1 MPWDSNGANTH
12 VLLKNKSIELRQLF
26 AKHANAA
33 LTKGRTTEEASYS
46 GLSAVKLAER
56 KQAEVL
62 KQQKPKAVVPE
73 HLQAVLDLLKNPQ
86 NASEQPTSDD
96 STSGNTNVASSRLDV
111 SMMLKNALPADP
123 NRSLIGA
130 DFDVQGRLVLR
141 FDTGETITTT
151 EGNIREY
158 IERIVTIATPSTQD
172 VPVVIPPVFDYLDFD
187 VNSNTAIQTGR
198 LRWNNTEGTLDIG
211 LGGGNVTLQVGQEQV
226 VHVYNHTANAFSD
239 MQVIRV
245 DGSQGQRL
253 TGALAQANSEAN
265 SKGTF
270 AVVTEAIPKNQTGF
284 ATTFGLVR
292 NVNTAAFP
300 EGSVLYL
307 SAAVAGGITAT
318 EPLAPAHSVMVG
330 WCVRSH
336 AVNGSIY
343 VHVQAGLHINEL
355 HDVSVVTPADG
366 EVLMYEASTGLW
378 KNKTWEQ
385 TDVLAKRVDFVGEDV
400 IYKAEAAA
408 GTLDS
413 APNWRIRKIVLG
425 VDGDVTETWASG
437 TASYDKTWNSRLGY
451 TYS

>member
-33 LTKGRTTEEASYS
+33 LTKGRTLEEASYS

-56 KQAEVL
+56 KQQAIL

-73 HLQAVLDLLKNPQ
+73 HLQAVLDLLKAPQ
-86 NASEQPTSDD
+86 EPLESPTSDD
-96 STSGNTNVASSRLDV
+96 STSGNTNVASSRLNAA
-111 SMMLKNALPADP
+111 MMLKNALPADP

-130 DFDVQGRLVLR
+130 DFDADGRLVLR

-198 LRWNNTEGTLDIG
+198 LRWNNTDGTLDIG

-226 VHVYNHTANAFSD
+226 VHVYNHTAAAFSD
-239 MQVIRV
+239 MQVIRI

-253 TGALAQANSEAN
+253 TAVLAQADTEAN
-265 SKGTF
+265 TTATF
-270 AVVTEAIPKNQTGF
+270 AVVTEAIAKNQTGF
-284 ATTFGLVR
+284 ATTLGLVR
-292 NVNTAAFP
+292 NVDTSAFP
-300 EGSVLYL
+300 EGAVLYL
-307 SAAVAGGITAT
+307 SPTVAGAITAT
-318 EPLAPAHSVMVG
+318 EPVAPYHSVMVG

-336 AVNGSIY
+336 AINGSIY
-343 VHVQAGLHINEL
+343 VHVQAGYHINQL
-355 HDVSVVTPADG
+355 HDVAIVTPADG
-366 EVLMYEASTGLW
+366 EILMYEASTGLW
-378 KNKTWEQ
+378 KNKTWES

-413 APNWRIRKIVLG
+413 APNWRVRKIVLG
-425 VDGDVTETWASG
+425 VDGDVTETWANG
-437 TASYDKTWNSRLGY
+437 TAAYDKIWNSRAGY

>member
-33 LTKGRTTEEASYS
+33 LTKGRTLEEASYS

-56 KQAEVL
+56 KQQAIL

-73 HLQAVLDLLKNPQ
+73 HLQAVLDLLKNPP
-86 NASEQPTSDD
+86 EQPTSDD
-96 STSGNTNVASSRLDV
+96 NTSGNTNVASSSLNAA
-111 SMMLKNALPADP
+111 MILKNALPADP

-130 DFDVQGRLVLR
+130 DFDADGRLVLR

-198 LRWNNTEGTLDIG
+198 LRWNNTDGTLDIG

-226 VHVYNHTANAFSD
+226 VHVLNNTDNTFTD
-239 MQVIRV
+239 LQVIRIS
-245 DGSQGQRL
+245 GASGQRL
-253 TGALAQANSEAN
+253 TGALAQANSEPNAIA
-265 SKGTF
+265 TF
-270 AVVTEAIPKNQTGF
+270 AVVTEQILKNQVGF

-292 NVNTAAFP
+292 NVNTLAFP
-300 EGSVLYL
+300 EGAVLYL
-307 SAAVAGGITAT
+307 SPTIPGAITAT
-318 EPLAPAHSVMVG
+318 EPAAPNHNVMVG

-343 VHVQAGLHINEL
+343 VHVQDGYELGEL
-355 HDVSVVTPADG
+355 HDVAIVTPADG

-378 KNKTWEQ
+378 KNKTWES

-408 GTLDS
+408 GAADNL
-413 APNWRIRKIVLG
+413 ALWRIRKITLA
-425 VDGDVTETWASG
+425 VDGDVTETWATG
-437 TASYDKTWNSRLGY
+437 TAAYDKIWDDRASY
-451 TYS
+451 TYW